1 MRILRYTKLKA
12 STSTEGL
19 LPADNAREKHDE
31 RTNSH
36 AADERIGGMMTS
48 KPEVMVLYQQRP
60 KAMAQLEQAY
70 TLHRWDQAADK
81 AAFLAEH
88 GAKCRAVATNG
99 HARLDREMLDALPK
113 LELVACSSAGFEAFD
128 VDLMA
133 ERGIAL
139 TNTSVAL
146 LDDVADTA
154 IMLLLAAR
162 RGLVAADAYV
172 RSGDWVKK
180 GMFPLQHALK
190 GSRLGIVG
198 LGTIGTAIAHR
209 AQALGVEVSYW
220 NRSPKDVA
228 WKHLPDVVTLA
239 AECDHLI
246 VVVAGGEGT
255 RGLISREVMD
265 ALGSQGLLINVS
277 RGSVVDQDAMIAA
290 LREGR
295 LGHAALD
302 VYAQEPTQEPRLVSL
317 PNVTL
322 YPHHA
327 SGTVETRDAMAQLVV
342 DNLAAFFAG
351 KALLTPVKL

>member
-1 MRILRYTKLKA
+1 
-12 STSTEGL
+12 
-19 LPADNAREKHDE
+19 
-31 RTNSH
+31 
-36 AADERIGGMMTS
+36 MTS
-48 KPEVMVLYQQRP
+48 KPDVMVLYEQRP
-60 KAMAQLEQAY
+60 KAMAQLQQAY

-81 AAFLAEH
+81 AALLAEH

-99 HARLDREMLDALPK
+99 HAPIDRALLDALPN

-128 VDLMA
+128 VGLMA

-139 TNTSVAL
+139 TNTSAAL
-146 LDDVADTA
+146 RDDVADTA
-154 IMLLLAAR
+154 IMLMLAAR

-172 RSGDWVKK
+172 RSGGWVRH
-180 GMFPLQHALK
+180 GMFPLQRALK

-198 LGTIGTAIAHR
+198 LGMIGTAIAQR
-209 AQALGVEVSYW
+209 AQAMGVEILYW
-220 NRSPKDVA
+220 NRSPKDVN
-228 WKHLPDVVTLA
+228 WQYRPDVKTLA
-239 AECDHLI
+239 AESDHL
-246 VVVAGGEGT
+246 VVTVAGGAGT

-265 ALGSQGLLINVS
+265 ALGPEGLLINIA
-277 RGSVVDQDAMIAA
+277 RGSVVDQEAMIAA
-290 LREGR
+290 LRDGR

-302 VYAQEPTQEPRLVSL
+302 VYAQEPTQEPGLVFL

-351 KALLTPVKL
+351 RPLLTPVQL

>member
-1 MRILRYTKLKA
+1 MNAHTKNIP
-12 STSTEGL
+12 EGA
-19 LPADNAREKHDE
+19 LPVDIAGEKHDE
-31 RTNSH
+31 RKDSQE
-36 AADERIGGMMTS
+36 ADGSIGGMMAT
-48 KPEVMVLYQQRP
+48 KPDVMVLYEQRP
-60 KAMAQLEQAY
+60 KAMAQLERAY
-70 TLHRWDQAADK
+70 TLHRWDLTADK

-99 HARLDREMLDALPK
+99 HARLDRAMLDALPN
-113 LELVACSSAGFEAFD
+113 LGLVACSSAGFETFD
-128 VDLMA
+128 LGIMA

-146 LDDVADTA
+146 CVDVADTA

-162 RGLVAADAYV
+162 RGLVAADSYV
-172 RSGDWVKK
+172 RSGNWVRK
-180 GMFPLQHALK
+180 GMFPLQRALK

-198 LGTIGTAIAHR
+198 LGMIGTAIAQR
-209 AQALGVEVSYW
+209 AEAMGVEISYW
-220 NRSPKDVA
+220 NRSPKNVG
-228 WKHLPDVVTLA
+228 WQYRPDIDTLA
-239 AECDHLI
+239 AESDHL
-246 VVVAGGEGT
+246 VVTVTGGEGT
-255 RGLISREVMD
+255 RGLISREVIE
-265 ALGSQGLLINVS
+265 ALGPEGLLINIS

-290 LREGR
+290 LRQGR

-302 VYAQEPTQEPRLVSL
+302 VYAQEPTQEPSLVSL
-317 PNVTL
+317 HNVTL